1 MKNVLHSRG
10 LEEASLF
17 VRNDLLL
24 LCIFQ
29 TSYSDS
35 DSDDSSDILVAIRKM
50 RKMNKEASGTYF
62 NFS

>member
-10 LEEASLF
+10 LEEFLYM
-17 VRNDLLL
+17 RNDLLL

-29 TSYSDS
+29 ESYSDS